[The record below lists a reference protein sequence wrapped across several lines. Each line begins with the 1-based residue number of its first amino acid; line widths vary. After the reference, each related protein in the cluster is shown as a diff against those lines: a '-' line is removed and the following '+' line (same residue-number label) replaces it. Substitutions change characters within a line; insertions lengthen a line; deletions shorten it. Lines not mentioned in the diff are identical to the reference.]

1 MATYTDNLCC
11 QYTNEVPEELF
22 EKQKCIT
29 KSSGF
34 QMGYL
39 KKPVLYASLSA
50 LNHLRGGCVKNQDSS
65 LHRFAE
71 KKQYTFCMHNYLAKG
86 VIPSCDLW
94 KIRYKYKADNHAYV
108 AFMEGKEDEKHR
120 LNTDNWTIFIE

>member
-34 QMGYL
+34 QMDCL
-39 KKPVLYASLSA
+39 KKPVLHASLSA
-50 LNHLRGGCVKNQDSS
+50 LNHLRGGCMKNHDSS

-71 KKQYTFCMHNYLAKG
+71 KKQYIYLLDA
-86 VIPSCDLW
+86 
-94 KIRYKYKADNHAYV
+94 
-108 AFMEGKEDEKHR
+108 
-120 LNTDNWTIFIE
+120 

>member
-1 MATYTDNLCC
+1 
-11 QYTNEVPEELF
+11 
-22 EKQKCIT
+22 
-29 KSSGF
+29 
-34 QMGYL
+34 MGCL

-50 LNHLRGGCVKNQDSS
+50 LNHLHGGCVKNQDSS

-71 KKQYTFCMHNYLAKG
+71 KKQYIFCMHNYLGKG

-94 KIRYKYKADNHAYV
+94 KIRYKYKADNHVYV
-108 AFMEGKEDEKHR
+108 PFMESKEDEKHR